1 MTVTVQN
8 QQITAKLTDLGI
20 SERVTISSSF
30 KLCIHLRTLKLDACF
45 TQAREVTV
53 PLAEEHEAL
62 RAALVWRDEPSDWW
76 AEGRALIN
84 R

>member
-1 MTVTVQN
+1 MIRD
-8 QQITAKLTDLGI
+8 QQITAKLTELGI
-20 SERVTISSSF
+20 SERVTVGSPF
-30 KLCIHLRTLKLDACF
+30 KLCIHLRALGLDARF

-62 RAALVWRDEPSDWW
+62 KAAQVWRDEPSDWW
-76 AEGRALIN
+76 AEGRTLVRI